1 MKNTAIAVGLTLLIA
16 SNTVAKSPPKPN
28 TVEQLAIEV
37 ADAYVKQSLGRL
49 DRKYP
54 VQGKVRIE
62 IEDSLRQEDVPIDQ
76 SGTREFRSL
85 AQGEQWLRSKSRNG
99 FPVRQ
104 IKPLIGCK
112 KDNCT
117 YDFSEG
123 ILHNQ
128 LYLKKISYGY
138 KNGRPYLKTIY
149 LLDGN

>member
-1 MKNTAIAVGLTLLIA
+1 MKNIAIAASITLLVA
-16 SNTVAKSPPKPN
+16 SNTVAKSPPEPN
-28 TVEQLAIEV
+28 TVEQLAIEL
-37 ADAYVKQSLGRL
+37 ADAYVTRNLGRL
-49 DRKYP
+49 DRKYSS
-54 VQGKVRIE
+54 QGKVKIE
-62 IEDSLRQEDVPIDQ
+62 IEDSLSGEDTKAKSSIK
-76 SGTREFRSL
+76 EFRSL
-85 AQGEQWLRSKSRNG
+85 AQGEQWLRSRARND

-112 KDNCT
+112 RGSCT

-138 KNGRPYLKTIY
+138 TNGRLYLKTIY